1 MDSFY
6 LIVLAVASLVLIVA
20 LAFMGWNMSNV
31 KKGSRYPSI
40 TTSCPDNWTPTATTD
55 PLSKKVVV
63 RCTRPT
69 PNGYNY
75 GINTGTTV
83 DTNLSIYMTT
93 AGSKGYL
100 DQNEPNNANK
110 LDFTAASW
118 SATKDPT
125 CAKRDWAKKYKIAW
139 DSVASANYC

>member
-20 LAFMGWNMSNV
+20 LAFMGWNMSNA

-40 TTSCPDNWTPTATTD
+40 TTSCPDNWTPTATTE
-55 PLSKKVVV
+55 LSSKKVVV

-69 PNGYNY
+69 GYNA
-75 GINTGTTV
+75 GGDDLTT
-83 DTNLSIYMTT
+83 YMTT
-93 AGSKGYL
+93 AGNKGFL
-100 DQNEPNNANK
+100 DPNLDPNNANK

-125 CAKRDWAKKYKIAW
+125 CAKRDWANKYKIAW
-139 DSVASANYC
+139 DSVASANYCE

>member
-69 PNGYNY
+69 PDGYNY
-75 GINTGTTV
+75 GTNTGTV
-83 DTNLSIYMTT
+83 DTNLSTYMTT
-93 AGSKGYL
+93 AGKKGY
-100 DQNEPNNANK
+100 NATNTNA